1 MKILLINPSQKMVYG
16 IHMLPSSPPLGLL
29 HIGAVLE
36 KMGQDVRLI
45 DVDIEG
51 LNQERLHSIIN
62 DFHPDLVGITSVTAT
77 FNQAL
82 EVAQEIKSLRDI
94 PIVLGGIHATVD
106 PAGAITHPNI
116 DFLIKG
122 EGEITICE
130 LVKILGA
137 GSFNFED
144 IKGLWYKKDRM
155 VYHNEDRELIQDLDS
170 IPYSAFHLLKS
181 LNLYLPADAIKAPV
195 APIITT
201 RGCPFNCTYCCT
213 KQIFGR
219 KVRARSVENV
229 VGEIEI
235 LVKRYGVKEI
245 DIMDDCFTYDKD
257 RVSEFCTE
265 IKRRNYKLAFCFS
278 NGIRA
283 DQVDYEILKALK
295 DIGLRYVMFG
305 VESGDP
311 QVLKNIK
318 KGLRLDR
325 VKEAFRIAKSLRLE
339 TWACFIIGLPGDT
352 DQTIRRSIDF
362 AKEIDPDFAKFLIL
376 KPFPG
381 TEVFKDL
388 QSKGLITDLNYDY
401 FGVYTKPVHYL
412 PEMSS
417 ERMLEWQKKAN
428 REFYL
433 RPSKIFRHL
442 LMMLKSWQRV
452 KVSLR
457 GLKLMLKLMK

>member
-1 MKILLINPSQKMVYG
+1 MKILLINPSQKTVYG
-16 IHMLPSSPPLGLL
+16 IHMLPASPPLGLL
-29 HIGAVLE
+29 QIGAILE
-36 KMGQDVRLI
+36 EMGQDVRLI

-51 LNQERLHSIIN
+51 INQEILHSIIN
-62 DFHPDLVGITSVTAT
+62 DFHPDSVGITSVTAT

-82 EVAQEIKSLRDI
+82 EVAQEIKNLRDI

-106 PAGAITHPNI
+106 PAGAIAHPNI

-130 LVKILGA
+130 LVKTLEA
-137 GSFNFED
+137 GSSNFED
-144 IKGLWYKKDRM
+144 IKGLWYKKDSM
-155 VYHNEDRELIQDLDS
+155 IYHNEDRELIQDLDS
-170 IPYSAFHLLKS
+170 IPSPALHLLKS
-181 LNLYLPADAIKAPV
+181 LDLYLPADAIKAPV

-201 RGCPFNCTYCCT
+201 RGCPFNCTFCCT

-219 KVRARSVENV
+219 KVRARSVKNV
-229 VGEIEI
+229 VNEIEI

-245 DIMDDCFTYDKD
+245 DIMDDCFTYDRD
-257 RVSEFCTE
+257 RVLEFCAE
-265 IKRRNYKLAFCFS
+265 IKRQNYQLAFCFS

-305 VESGDP
+305 VESGDS
-311 QVLKNIK
+311 QILKNIK
-318 KGLRLDR
+318 KGIKLDSIR
-325 VKEAFRIAKSLRLE
+325 EAFHIAKSLRLE

-352 DQTIRRSIDF
+352 DQSIRQSIDF
-362 AKEIDPDFAKFLIL
+362 AKELDPDFAKFLIL

-381 TEVFKDL
+381 TEVFEEL
-388 QSKGLITDLNYDY
+388 RNKGLIINLNYDY
-401 FGVYTKPVHYL
+401 FGVYTKPIHHL
-412 PEMSS
+412 PGMSS
-417 ERMLEWQKKAN
+417 KRMLEWQKKAT

-452 KVSLR
+452 KVGIK
-457 GLKLMLKLMK
+457 GLKLMVKLMK

>member
-1 MKILLINPSQKMVYG
+1 MRILLINPSQRMVYG
-16 IHMLPSSPPLGLL
+16 IHMLPASPPLGLL
-29 HIGAVLE
+29 QIGAVLE

-51 LNQERLHSIIN
+51 INREKLHSIIN

-82 EVAQEIKSLRDI
+82 EVAQEIKNLRDI
-94 PIVLGGIHATVD
+94 SIVLGGIHATVD
-106 PAGAITHPNI
+106 PAGAIAHPNI

-130 LVKILGA
+130 LVKVLEA
-137 GSFNFED
+137 GSSHFED
-144 IKGLWYKKDRM
+144 IKSLWYKKDSM
-155 VYHNEDRELIQDLDS
+155 VYHNENRELIPDLDS
-170 IPYSAFHLLKS
+170 IPYPAFHLLKS
-181 LNLYLPADAIKAPV
+181 LNPYLPADAIKAPV

-201 RGCPFNCTYCCT
+201 RGCPFNCTFCCT

-219 KVRARSVENV
+219 KVRARSVKNV
-229 VGEIEI
+229 VNGIEI
-235 LVKRYGVKEI
+235 LVKRYGVREI
-245 DIMDDCFTYDKD
+245 DIMDDCFTYNKD
-257 RVSEFCTE
+257 RVLKFCTE

-283 DQVDYEILKALK
+283 DQVDYEMLKALK

-305 VESGDP
+305 VESGDS
-311 QVLKNIK
+311 QILKNIK
-318 KGLRLDR
+318 KGIKLDSIR
-325 VKEAFRIAKSLRLE
+325 EAFRIAKSLKLE

-352 DQTIRRSIDF
+352 DQTIRQSIDF
-362 AKEIDPDFAKFLIL
+362 AKELDPDFAKFLIL

-381 TEVFKDL
+381 TEVFEEL
-388 QSKGLITDLNYDY
+388 RNKGLIINFNYDY
-401 FGVYTKPVHYL
+401 FGVYTKPIHHL
-412 PEMSS
+412 PGMNGEKMS
-417 ERMLEWQKKAN
+417 EWQRKAT

-433 RPSKIFRHL
+433 RPSKIFKHL

-457 GLKLMLKLMK
+457 GLKLMVKLMK